1 MTKTATASMGKFD
14 KTLEGEPRVKGVK
27 RKFEANELPGK
38 SSAADEKERQM
49 GVLKRVERGEGK
61 KVRKGG
67 EGREGDVNVRK
78 AVRYEGKQERARKR
92 K

>member
-1 MTKTATASMGKFD
+1 MGRFD
-14 KTLEGEPRVKGVK
+14 KKLEGEPKVKGVK
-27 RKFEANELPGK
+27 RKFEANELPSGGGGAK
-38 SSAADEKERQM
+38 EERERQM

-67 EGREGDVNVRK
+67 EGREGDVNARK
-78 AVRYEGKQERARKR
+78 AVRYEGKQQRARQK